1 MKKIFFIGRFP
12 PPYGGATIKC
22 KMLHDLLNK
31 KYIVEKFDTELKNKN
46 KLRFFYKLI
55 VFLLRN
61 RSNSGVIC
69 INTNSLFS
77 LTKILNVIQKNMI
90 GNISVFVN
98 GGSISEQI
106 DEKNFDV
113 SLLKNY
119 KVLYVECIGMKEKLA
134 EKGINNVEIIPNCR
148 VTPNYRKFVC
158 LNNEKIKC
166 LFMSRIDSKKGVF
179 KIINAFEKLEQ
190 QPFEVDFYGPLDK
203 DIECEFL
210 NKVENKTNIRY
221 KGILDSNDEKVYSI
235 INKYDILLFPTEYG
249 EGYPGIIS
257 ECRIAGIPVLTSEFT
272 YSKEIIKN
280 LHDGIIMEQNSVNE
294 LISSLFLIKKD
305 RRLLNKMRLN
315 SYELGEKCFIEYY
328 LQKIEYF
335 L

>member
-106 DEKNFDV
+106 DEKKFDV
-113 SLLKNY
+113 ALLKNY
-119 KVLYVECIGMKEKLA
+119 KVLYICY
-134 EKGINNVEIIPNCR
+134 EI
-148 VTPNYRKFVC
+148 
-158 LNNEKIKC
+158 
-166 LFMSRIDSKKGVF
+166 
-179 KIINAFEKLEQ
+179 
-190 QPFEVDFYGPLDK
+190 
-203 DIECEFL
+203 
-210 NKVENKTNIRY
+210 
-221 KGILDSNDEKVYSI
+221 
-235 INKYDILLFPTEYG
+235 
-249 EGYPGIIS
+249 
-257 ECRIAGIPVLTSEFT
+257 
-272 YSKEIIKN
+272 
-280 LHDGIIMEQNSVNE
+280 
-294 LISSLFLIKKD
+294 
-305 RRLLNKMRLN
+305 
-315 SYELGEKCFIEYY
+315 
-328 LQKIEYF
+328 
-335 L
+335 